1 MIYLA
6 SKSPRRQELLRQIGV
21 QFEQLAVDIDET
33 KRGNETPQQYVVR
46 MAIEKAAA
54 GRTTASKPLAVLSAD
69 TSVVLD
75 EDCLGKPDDEKHA
88 CQMLRRLSGREHK
101 VMSAVAVDYNNQ
113 VVARLSTTVVMFKP
127 LSDEEISSY
136 WCTGE
141 PVDKAGSYA
150 IQGKA
155 AAFIERI
162 SGSYSGV
169 VGLPLFE
176 TEQLLR
182 ELGLASAYSVE

>member
-6 SKSPRRQELLRQIGV
+6 SNSPRRRELLQQIGV
-21 QFEQLAVDIDET
+21 PFEQLSVEIDET
-33 KRGNETPQQYVVR
+33 KRDAETPEQYVVR
-46 MAIEKAAA
+46 MATEKATA
-54 GRTTASKPLAVLSAD
+54 GRSLASAPFAVLSAD

-75 EDCLGKPDDEKHA
+75 EDCLGKPENEAHA
-88 CQMLRRLSGREHK
+88 LHMLRRLSGREHR
-101 VMSAVAVDYNNQ
+101 VMSAVAIDYSGKLMS
-113 VVARLSTTVVMFKP
+113 RLSTTLVTFKP
-127 LSDEEISSY
+127 LSDEEISNY
-136 WCTGE
+136 WRTGE
-141 PVDKAGSYA
+141 PHDKAGAYA

-155 AAFIERI
+155 AVFVERI

-182 ELGLASAYSVE
+182 ELSIFSVFTAQ

>member
-21 QFEQLAVDIDET
+21 PFEQIAVDIDET

-46 MAIEKAAA
+46 MAKEKATA
-54 GRTTASKPLAVLSAD
+54 GRATAMKPLAVLSAD

-75 EDCLGKPDDEKHA
+75 EDCLGKPDDEAHA
-88 CQMLRRLSGREHK
+88 FQMLHRLSGREHK
-101 VMSAVAVDYNNQ
+101 VMSAVAIDYNNE
-113 VVARLSTTVVMFKP
+113 VVSRLRTTLVTFKS
-127 LSDEEISSY
+127 LSDEEISNY
-136 WCTGE
+136 WRTGE
-141 PVDKAGSYA
+141 PVDKAGAYA

-155 AAFIERI
+155 AAFVKRI
-162 SGSYSGV
+162 DGSYSGV

-182 ELGLASAYSVE
+182 ELGLASAYSRE

>member
-6 SKSPRRQELLRQIGV
+6 SKSPRRQELLRQIDV
-21 QFEQLAVDIDET
+21 PFELLAVDIDET
-33 KRGNETPQQYVVR
+33 KRGNETPEQYVLR

-54 GRTTASKPLAVLSAD
+54 GRTLASTPQAVLAAD
-69 TSVVLD
+69 TSVVID
-75 EDCLGKPDDEKHA
+75 EDCLGKPESEEQA
-88 CQMLRRLSGREHK
+88 LQMLRRLSGREHQ
-101 VMSAVAVDYNNQ
+101 VMSAVAIDYNND
-113 VVARLSTTVVMFKP
+113 VVSRLSTTAVVFKP
-127 LSDEEISSY
+127 LSEEEITNY
-136 WCTGE
+136 WRTGE
-141 PVDKAGSYA
+141 PMDKAGAYA

-155 AAFIERI
+155 AVFVERI

-182 ELGLASAYSVE
+182 QLGVG